1 MKTLN
6 AYLRIVLF
14 MVVAVI
20 LMEYTLAPAD
30 EWAIGAY
37 PILWAVYVTLFML
50 AVGVEIIYN
59 GLRSVM
65 IRSMSEEAR
74 ARLLENERQAKMQ
87 QWAWFFTV
95 YKKLLGAKPLSE
107 SQDITLDHNYD
118 GIRELD
124 NKLPPWWLYGF
135 YITIVFAGI
144 YLTRYHIF
152 DAMDQSQEYTAEVVE
167 AEAAIA
173 LFKETAKDFVDAS
186 NVVYLSEKTDLN
198 AGEKIFQQF
207 CVACHKADGGGG
219 IGPNLTDDYWI
230 LGGGIKNIFTTITEG
245 GRDGKGM
252 VSWSNE
258 LKPRER
264 AQVASYVLSLQGT
277 TPKEPKAAEGSI
289 WVADQEQ

>member
-6 AYLRIVLF
+6 AYFRIVLF
-14 MVVAVI
+14 MAVAVI
-20 LMEYTLAPAD
+20 LMEYTLAPSQ
-30 EWAIGAY
+30 ELAIVAY
-37 PILWAVYVTLFML
+37 PILWAVYATLFML
-50 AVGVEIIYN
+50 AIGVEIIHS
-59 GLRSVM
+59 GLRSIM
-65 IRSMSEEAR
+65 LRSMTPEAR
-74 ARLLENERQAKMQ
+74 QRLMENEQRRKNER
-87 QWAWFFTV
+87 WAWLFV
-95 YKKLLGAKPLSE
+95 IYKKLLGAKPLSE

-135 YITIVFAGI
+135 YLTIVFAGI

-152 DAMDQSQEYTAEVVE
+152 DGMDQTQEYTAEMVE

-173 LFKETAKDFVDAS
+173 LFKQTAKDFVDAS
-186 NVVYLSEKTDLN
+186 NVVYLSESTDLN
-198 AGEKIFQQF
+198 AGQKIFEQF

-219 IGPNLTDDYWI
+219 IGPNLADEYWI

-289 WVADQEQ
+289 WTPDLEQ

>member
-6 AYLRIVLF
+6 AFFRIVLF
-14 MVVAVI
+14 MAVAVI
-20 LMEYTLAPAD
+20 LMEYTLAPSQ
-30 EWAIGAY
+30 ELAIVAY

-50 AVGVEIIYN
+50 AVGVEIIHS
-59 GLRSVM
+59 GLRSIM
-65 IRSMSEEAR
+65 MRSMSPEAQQ
-74 ARLLENERQAKMQ
+74 RLMENEQRRKRER
-87 QWAWFFTV
+87 WAWLFLI

-152 DAMDQSQEYTAEVVE
+152 DGMDQAQEYTAEVVE

-186 NVVYLSEKTDLN
+186 NVVYLSESADLN
-198 AGEKIFQQF
+198 AGQKIFEQF

-219 IGPNLTDDYWI
+219 IGPNLADEYWI

-289 WVADQEQ
+289 WTQDLEQ

>member
-6 AYLRIVLF
+6 AFFRIVIF
-14 MVVAVI
+14 MAVAVI
-20 LMEYTLAPAD
+20 LMEYTLAPSQ
-30 EWAIGAY
+30 ELAIVAY

-50 AVGVEIIYN
+50 AVGVEIIHS
-59 GLRSVM
+59 GLRSIM
-65 IRSMSEEAR
+65 IRSMSPEAQQ
-74 ARLLENERQAKMQ
+74 RLMENEQRRKRER
-87 QWAWFFTV
+87 WAWLFLI

-152 DAMDQSQEYTAEVVE
+152 DGMDQTQEYTAEVVE

-186 NVVYLSEKTDLN
+186 NVVYLSESADLN
-198 AGEKIFQQF
+198 AGQKIFEQF

-219 IGPNLTDDYWI
+219 IGPNLADEYWI

-289 WVADQEQ
+289 WTPDLEQ

>member
-14 MVVAVI
+14 MAVAVI
-20 LMEYTLAPAD
+20 LMEYTLAPLD
-30 EWAIGAY
+30 EWAIVAY
-37 PILWAVYVTLFML
+37 PILWAVYATLFML
-50 AVGVEIIYN
+50 AVGVEIIYS

-65 IRSMSEEAR
+65 IRSMSDEAR
-74 ARLLENERQAKMQ
+74 ARLIENERQAKMQ
-87 QWAWFFTV
+87 QWTWLFDL

-144 YLTRYHIF
+144 YLMRYHLF
-152 DAMDQSQEYTAEVVE
+152 DGMSQTQEYTAEVVA

-173 LFKETAKDFVDAS
+173 RFKETAKDFVDAS
-186 NVVYLSEKTDLN
+186 NVVYLSESADLN

-219 IGPNLTDDYWI
+219 IGPNLTDEYWI

-252 VSWSNE
+252 VAWSNE

-277 TPKEPKAAEGSI
+277 TPKEPKAAEGAI
-289 WVADQEQ
+289 WGPDQEH

>member
-6 AYLRIVLF
+6 AFFRIVLF
-14 MVVAVI
+14 MAVAVI
-20 LMEYTLAPAD
+20 LMEYTLAPSQ
-30 EWAIGAY
+30 ELAIVAY

-50 AVGVEIIYN
+50 AVGVEIIHS
-59 GLRSVM
+59 GLRSIM
-65 IRSMSEEAR
+65 MRSMLPEAQQ
-74 ARLLENERQAKMQ
+74 RLMENEQRRKRER
-87 QWAWFFTV
+87 WAWLFLI

-152 DAMDQSQEYTAEVVE
+152 DGMDQAQEYTAEVVE
-167 AEAAIA
+167 AEEAIA

-186 NVVYLSEKTDLN
+186 NVVYLSESADLN
-198 AGEKIFQQF
+198 AGQKIFEQF

-219 IGPNLTDDYWI
+219 IGPNLADEYWI

-289 WVADQEQ
+289 WTPDLEQ